1 MQITRRYS
9 NHSSTTKAL
18 KPLRGTVRA
27 CRQPYLP
34 RSGRMSGWGR
44 GRQCAEWFS
53 HALMLAARRPSGST
67 AAICPPSIWE
77 GVQSR
82 RLLQASGTGQHST
95 VLQPVLGQTRGFYRS
110 SAALAEALSS
120 QEIPA
125 SKADEDDIPSDEV
138 CLTKEGWGV
147 LTCGMRQA
155 CTPAHI
161 MYLLATV
168 LASCAA
174 SIAQLPTY
182 ISM

>member
-1 MQITRRYS
+1 
-9 NHSSTTKAL
+9 
-18 KPLRGTVRA
+18 
-27 CRQPYLP
+27 
-34 RSGRMSGWGR
+34 MSGWGR

-53 HALMLAARRPSGST
+53 HALTLAARRPSGST
-67 AAICPPSIWE
+67 AATCPPSIWE

-138 CLTKEGWGV
+138 CLTKEGGGPHMWD
-147 LTCGMRQA
+147 
-155 CTPAHI
+155 
-161 MYLLATV
+161 
-168 LASCAA
+168 AA
-174 SIAQLPTY
+174 SLHPCTHHVFASDRACKLCFFHRTITNIYQHVAVTGTTIL
-182 ISM
+182 